1 MRVLFLNKKQYIIQN
16 ALLTNAHM
24 EMDDCI
30 GRNFYFQMIFCRH
43 SLCSGA
49 VWGKGVGIKRWMK
62 QVLNN
67 FSFIPGSKDFY
78 LFVNPSQLYRL
89 TNFIDI
95 SIHAYRTFVLVSCS
109 TIIS

>member
-1 MRVLFLNKKQYIIQN
+1 MRVLFLNKNKDIIQN

-24 EMDDCI
+24 EMYDLYREKVLFSND
-30 GRNFYFQMIFCRH
+30 FCRH
-43 SLCSGA
+43 SLCSVA
-49 VWGKGVGIKRWMK
+49 VGGKGVGIKRWMK

-78 LFVNPSQLYRL
+78 LFVNTSQLYRL

-95 SIHAYRTFVLVSCS
+95 SIHAYRIFVLVSCS
-109 TIIS
+109 TTIS